1 MAAFGEGEGELLT
14 LTYPKPLPMRLD
26 RWLVAQRPEQSR
38 ARIQKFIDAGY
49 VRVNGVTGRA
59 KTPLRHGD
67 TVELWMPPPE
77 PLPYLVAQEM
87 PLDVLYEDAHLIVLN
102 KPAGLTVHPA
112 PGNKDGTLVNGL
124 LHHCPDLPGIGGE
137 LRPGIV
143 HRLDKDTTGCIVV
156 AKSQE
161 ALVKL
166 QLQIQQRIA
175 SREYLAVVHG
185 QPAAD
190 HGTIVG
196 AIGRHPADRKKYA
209 VVHDGSGR
217 HACTHWRVI
226 ERLGDHAL
234 LRFKLDTGRT
244 HQIRV
249 HCAHIG
255 HPIVGDPVYSRCR
268 RLPLALPGQALHAVQ
283 LGLDH
288 PISRERLLLQAPL
301 PPVFEKLLALLRRRQ
316 QTGPSSFP
324 QEARS
329 MAEQT
334 LQAFIAAV
342 GQDPALQQQ
351 LSTTAAADADEVAAI
366 ARQAGFELRAGDL
379 VSYADGALVEYED
392 EDYFMK
398 PRWWELSQG

>member
-1 MAAFGEGEGELLT
+1 MSEFGEGEGELVT

-59 KTPLRHGD
+59 KTPLRQSD

-77 PLPYLVAQEM
+77 PLPYLVPQEI
-87 PLDVLYEDAHLIVLN
+87 PLDVLFEDEHLIVLN

-124 LHHCPDLPGIGGE
+124 LHHCPDLPGISGK

-156 AKSQE
+156 AKSQD

-166 QLQIQQRIA
+166 QVQIQKRIA

-185 QPAAD
+185 VPAAD
-190 HGTIVG
+190 QGTIVG

-209 VVHDGSGR
+209 VVHDDSGR
-217 HACTHWRVI
+217 HACTHWTLL
-226 ERLGDHAL
+226 ERLGDYSL
-234 LRFKLDTGRT
+234 MRFKLDTGRT

-268 RLPLALPGQALHAVQ
+268 KLPMALPGQALHAFQ

-288 PISRERLLLQAPL
+288 PISREWMLFEAPL
-301 PPVFEKLLALLRRRQ
+301 PEVMQKLLRLLR
-316 QTGPSSFP
+316 
-324 QEARS
+324 
-329 MAEQT
+329 
-334 LQAFIAAV
+334 
-342 GQDPALQQQ
+342 
-351 LSTTAAADADEVAAI
+351 
-366 ARQAGFELRAGDL
+366 LRAGVDTPL
-379 VSYADGALVEYED
+379 PGSG
-392 EDYFMK
+392 
-398 PRWWELSQG
+398 

>member
-1 MAAFGEGEGELLT
+1 MSAFGEGEGELLT

-59 KTPLRHGD
+59 KTPLRQHD

-77 PLPYLVAQEM
+77 PLPYLLAQDI

-137 LRPGIV
+137 MRPGIV

-166 QLQIQQRIA
+166 QVQIQQRVA

-185 QPAAD
+185 APAAD

-209 VVHDGSGR
+209 VVHDDSGR
-217 HACTHWRVI
+217 HACTHWTLL
-226 ERLGDHAL
+226 ERLGDYAL

-268 RLPLALPGQALHAVQ
+268 KLPIALPGQALHAFQ

-288 PISRERLLLQAPL
+288 PITRERLLFEAP
-301 PPVFEKLLALLRRRQ
+301 PPQQRQQLLEYRRR
-316 QTGPSSFP
+316 
-324 QEARS
+324 
-329 MAEQT
+329 
-334 LQAFIAAV
+334 
-342 GQDPALQQQ
+342 
-351 LSTTAAADADEVAAI
+351 VA
-366 ARQAGFELRAGDL
+366 
-379 VSYADGALVEYED
+379 
-392 EDYFMK
+392 
-398 PRWWELSQG
+398 

>member
-77 PLPYLVAQEM
+77 PLPYLVAQAM

-316 QTGPSSFP
+316 QTGPALCP

-342 GQDPALQQQ
+342 AQDPALQQQ

-398 PRWWELSQG
+398 PRWWELAS

>member
-1 MAAFGEGEGELLT
+1 MTEFGEGEGELLT
-14 LTYPKPLPMRLD
+14 LQYPKPLPMRLD

-59 KTPLRHGD
+59 KTPLRLHD
-67 TVELWMPPPE
+67 EVQLWMPPPE
-77 PLPYLVAQEM
+77 PLPYLLPQPI

-112 PGNKDGTLVNGL
+112 PGNRDGTLVNGL

-137 LRPGIV
+137 MRPGIV

-161 ALVKL
+161 ALVRL
-166 QLQIQQRIA
+166 QVQIQKRVA

-185 QPAAD
+185 APAASS
-190 HGTIVG
+190 GTIVG

-209 VVHDGSGR
+209 VVAEEKGR
-217 HACTHWRVI
+217 FACTHWTLI
-226 ERLGDHAL
+226 ERLGDYSL
-234 LRFKLDTGRT
+234 LRFRLDTGRT

-255 HPIVGDPVYSRCR
+255 HPIVGDATYSRCR
-268 RLPLALPGQALHAVQ
+268 KLPLELPGQALHAVA

-288 PISRERLLLQAPL
+288 PISGERLAFEAPL
-301 PPVFEKLLALLRRRQ
+301 PPVFESLLTALRQ
-316 QTGPSSFP
+316 RLNPS
-324 QEARS
+324 A
-329 MAEQT
+329 
-334 LQAFIAAV
+334 
-342 GQDPALQQQ
+342 
-351 LSTTAAADADEVAAI
+351 
-366 ARQAGFELRAGDL
+366 
-379 VSYADGALVEYED
+379 
-392 EDYFMK
+392 
-398 PRWWELSQG
+398 